1 MGSQF
6 SASTR
11 KHDRDPL
18 VARLP
23 HGGSIVRHDQTTFTF
38 RASFDAHRIQQA
50 LQKVVRRYAV
60 LRTGF
65 TNGLA
70 SASQS
75 FMQTEVTATAE
86 LVDLRQS
93 RDDAQREDRLSAYLQ
108 DDAAQPFDLE
118 KPPLLRLVV
127 FRWQS
132 HSDTDLA
139 ESDPSESDPPESDQ
153 ETLRI
158 LLTTPAGLLD
168 DTSKCL
174 LIDEWLAM
182 YAQISDAAGLE
193 TEVDCPQGL
202 ANVFQHQ
209 ETDALRNFWKT
220 QLAGYTSPVLIDA
233 PLPVEHKANSGVL
246 VQCER
251 YLEPNEIKAIRNSH
265 KQDNV
270 SLEILADLAVACL
283 LSRYTNNMHPVF
295 GAGLAGRSGR
305 FEDRVGFAGPLHTH
319 LPMRIDLSL
328 DMKVSELLAETHSK
342 HQALRNI
349 ENCSSHCV
357 AEAIDWPLDQPL
369 FGMTI
374 ETLVTDPLQELAK
387 VGVLH
392 GASNFHVKT
401 GPLQA
406 FAIQV
411 IDGTQ
416 PLLRLTFDSS
426 VCTESFAGQLLEHLA
441 VLITNLA
448 MYPDRALGDVPMLTG
463 AEQLPI
469 ARSRE
474 TLPAPGTATATINE
488 RFAEQLARSPQA
500 IAVADGHGET
510 SLSYAELDEQA
521 NAVAERLLAAGV
533 KKGEFVGLCVERETR
548 LVAGILGILKSGAAY
563 LPLDPSYP
571 VKRLQFMIEDA
582 GARLVVVPEALR
594 ERLPEGD
601 YECIDLPNARSLE
614 MAKAPELPDPVT
626 RTDPAY
632 VLYTSGST
640 GQPKGVIVSHGN
652 VTRLFDACQDWLQ
665 AGPDDVWTF
674 FHSYAFDVS
683 VWEMWGAL
691 FHGGRLEVVSYE
703 QSRSPDQ
710 FWNMLKERNVTV
722 LSQTPSA
729 FQLLDHEDARH
740 TERLSNLRKIV
751 FGGEALEFARLAG
764 WISRYGDQKP
774 ELINMYGITETTVH
788 ATYYRVSAAD
798 LNAGN
803 GSVIG
808 HPLPDLYFYLLD
820 DEGRPVP
827 AGAPGEI
834 WVGGAGVAQGYLNRP
849 ELNAQRFQLDPH
861 AREEGARLYRSGDY
875 ARLLENGELAYL
887 GRRDNEVKIR
897 GFRIDIGEISGT
909 LRRMPGVLD
918 TAVIAQPGPNGM
930 KRLIAYVVT
939 SRKEPVS
946 EASIRSYLA
955 ATLPAHMIPAMVI
968 QVPKIPLTANGKA
981 DVKAL
986 PLPESESVP
995 GSGSGPSD
1003 KIEVPAACSR
1013 NEAILMRIWREVL
1026 VRKSVKADDDFF
1038 ALGGDSILALDVAT
1052 RARQMGLDFSPAMLL
1067 SHPRLNDLATRV
1079 RQRNSGDE
1087 SSTSSSTVY
1096 RHPITAT
1103 QRWLLQHVPWNSN
1116 PDELNRVQ
1124 QFSIA
1129 TDIDDDHLEQAW
1141 LKVIDSNK
1149 RLRTRYE
1156 QLPDGDW
1163 SALESNTADAIEYSR
1178 VDLDHL
1184 ERSIQDE
1191 AIHIITEELRHS
1203 LSIQSGLLVRVARFQ
1218 CGGMDSTEAESDR
1231 LVVVL
1236 HQLAV
1241 DPQAWSNILVQVE
1254 NTWQR
1259 LAGTEQRL
1267 LHAMDLPLALR
1278 TDDFP
1283 FAGLDQHELDQFPLD
1298 LDRIDDILPLS
1309 PIQQLYYSVA
1319 NTHSDV
1325 GFDSQVFELEG
1336 DIDPQLFKAAWQ
1348 RLVMRHDVLRTV
1360 FVDEGLD
1367 RPRQAVLRHIA
1378 MNVDVIDW
1386 SELAESGQQEQI
1398 KIFCEEERN
1407 KGFDLCN
1414 GPLLRLTLARTQD
1427 RRWIFILS
1435 CHRLQVDGWSMPIL
1449 FDELG
1454 NIYDALQ
1461 AGIRPELPHTGSYRN
1476 FIAWLEMR
1484 NVHEYEA
1491 FWKEQLRGLDRGH
1504 LLTGNGGTMVGSGAG
1519 NSERSR
1525 HFIRSDVCLPKDL
1538 TSAIDK
1544 FSRENRM
1551 TPSVLFQGAWSLL
1564 LAALTGSFDVTFGAA
1579 YSGRTAGIPES
1590 ENTVGPF
1597 INDIPVR
1604 VHVHPTQSIADWIV
1618 AIRNQQ
1624 SGLTEFQNASPA
1636 EIHQWAQRSHA
1647 YRLFDT
1653 LLVFQNFAVGESGKH
1668 WGKHIKVRSIDSAVR
1683 TNYPVSVT
1691 VTPGVHYTISL
1702 CVDDEV
1708 LSRESTEAISLN
1720 FIAMLNS
1727 IIMDADIRVGALLER
1742 TPRLPRSPT
1751 THSPTTHLS
1760 TTQSESAK
1768 EQFKHSSD
1776 TASIRKSASRI
1787 ATDDTMD
1794 RIVEEIV
1801 CDVLELDTINRRKN
1815 FFDLGAQSVSLLE
1828 IHRRLQDCI
1837 NRHFPI
1843 IALFQYPTPSA
1854 LAGFLRA
1861 ADGNGESKGQSR
1873 NKDRNNSGQPGI
1885 DTDRARMMRRSR
1897 RSPPARPPVR
1907 PSGP

>member
-6 SASTR
+6 STSAR
-11 KHDRDPL
+11 IHNRDPL

-23 HGGSIVRHDQTTFTF
+23 HGRKIVRPDQTTFMF
-38 RASFDAHRIQQA
+38 RARFDAHRVQQS
-50 LQKVVRRYAV
+50 LQRLVRQHAI
-60 LRTGF
+60 LRSGF

-70 SASQS
+70 PASQS
-75 FMQTEVTATAE
+75 FMQAEVTATAGQ
-86 LVDLRQS
+86 VDLRQS
-93 RDDAQREDRLSAYLQ
+93 TDDAQREDRLATYLQ
-108 DDAAQPFDLE
+108 DDAARPFDLK
-118 KPPLLRLVV
+118 KPPLLRLTV
-127 FRWQS
+127 FRWKS
-132 HSDTDLA
+132 HPGTDMAGTDL
-139 ESDPSESDPPESDQ
+139 

-158 LLTTPAGLLD
+158 LWTTPAGLLD
-168 DTSKCL
+168 DKSKCQ
-174 LIDEWLAM
+174 LIDEWLTL
-182 YAQISDAAGLE
+182 YEQVPDVDGLE
-193 TEVDCPQGL
+193 TDVDCPHGL

-209 ETDALRNFWKT
+209 ETAAMRNFWKA
-220 QLAGYTSPVLIDA
+220 QLAGYTTPSLIDT
-233 PLPVEHKANSGVL
+233 PLPIEQQANSGVF
-246 VQCER
+246 VQRER
-251 YLEPNEIKAIRNSH
+251 HLDPDEREAIRAACR
-265 KQDNV
+265 QDNV
-270 SLEILADLAVACL
+270 SLETLAEVAVACL
-283 LSRYTNNMHPVF
+283 LSRYTDSMHPVF
-295 GAGLAGRSGR
+295 GVGFTGRSR
-305 FEDRVGFAGPLHTH
+305 LPDDRTRLAGPLRTH
-319 LPMRIDLSL
+319 LPMRLDLSL
-328 DMKVSELLAETHSK
+328 DTRVSDILAEANLK
-342 HQALRNI
+342 HQALR
-349 ENCSSHCV
+349 EYESCTRHCV
-357 AEAIDWPLDQPL
+357 ADAIDWPLDQPL
-369 FGMTI
+369 FGLTV
-374 ETLVTDPLQELAK
+374 ETLAIDPVRELAR
-387 VGVLH
+387 VGALH
-392 GASNFHVKT
+392 GASEFHVTT
-401 GPLQA
+401 GSLQP
-406 FAIQV
+406 FAVQV
-411 IDGTQ
+411 IDEPE
-416 PLLRLTFDSS
+416 PLLRLVFDLSA
-426 VCTESFAGQLLEHLA
+426 CTEKFAAQLLEHLA
-441 VLITNLA
+441 ALITHLA
-448 MYPDRALGDVPMLTG
+448 MYPDRVLGDVPMLTE

-469 ARSRE
+469 ARSQE
-474 TLPAPGTATATINE
+474 TLPARGTTTTTIHE

-500 IAVADGHGET
+500 IAVADDNGAT
-510 SLSYAELDEQA
+510 SISYAELDQQA
-521 NAVAERLLAAGV
+521 NVIAARLLAAGV

-582 GARLVVVPEALR
+582 GARLVVVPETLR
-594 ERLPEGD
+594 GRLPDGD
-601 YECIDLPNARSLE
+601 YTCIDLPDGSLLE
-614 MAKAPELPDPVT
+614 TAKAPALPIPVT

-665 AGPDDVWTF
+665 AGPDDVWTL

-710 FWNMLKERNVTV
+710 FRNMLKERNVTV

-729 FQLLDHEDARH
+729 FQLLDREDARH
-740 TERLSNLRKIV
+740 AERLPDLRKIV

-764 WISRYGDQKP
+764 WISRYGDEKP
-774 ELINMYGITETTVH
+774 ALINMYGITETTVH

-798 LNAGN
+798 LNAGS

-808 HPLPDLYFYLLD
+808 RPLPDLYFYLLD
-820 DEGRPVP
+820 NEGRPVP
-827 AGAPGEI
+827 AGVPGEI

-849 ELNAQRFQLDPH
+849 ELTAQRFQPDPH
-861 AREEGARLYRSGDY
+861 AEDPEARLYRSGDY
-875 ARLLENGELAYL
+875 ARLLDNGELAYL

-897 GFRIDIGEISGT
+897 GFRIDIGEISST

-918 TAVIAQPGPNGM
+918 TAVVAQPGPNGM

-946 EASIRSYLA
+946 EASIRSHLA
-955 ATLPAHMIPAMVI
+955 ATLPVHMIPAMVI

-986 PLPESESVP
+986 PVPGAESEPGPESAP
-995 GSGSGPSD
+995 SGKVDAPS
-1003 KIEVPAACSR
+1003 AASR

-1026 VRKSVKADDDFF
+1026 ARNSVNADDDFF
-1038 ALGGDSILALDVAT
+1038 ALGGDSILALDVVT
-1052 RARQMGLDFSPAMLL
+1052 RARQAGLDFSPAMLL
-1067 SHPRLNDLATRV
+1067 SHPRLDDLAAQV
-1079 RQRNSGDE
+1079 RQRNAAE
-1087 SSTSSSTVY
+1087 QSSNPSSNEH
-1096 RHPITAT
+1096 RHPVTAT
-1103 QRWLLQHVPWNSN
+1103 QRWLLQHGASRSN
-1116 PDELNRVQ
+1116 PDELNRVR

-1129 TDIDDDHLEQAW
+1129 TDVDDDHLEQAW
-1141 LKVIDSNK
+1141 LEVIDNNK

-1156 QLPDGDW
+1156 QLPDGEW
-1163 SALESNTADAIEYSR
+1163 NALESNTADAIEYSR
-1178 VDLDHL
+1178 IDLDHL

-1218 CGGMDSTEAESDR
+1218 CGGMDSGEAESDR

-1241 DPQAWSNILVQVE
+1241 DPQAWSNILLQVE

-1259 LAGTEQRL
+1259 LADTERRL
-1267 LHAMDLPLALR
+1267 LHAMDLPL
-1278 TDDFP
+1278 TVQVDDFP
-1283 FAGLDQHELDQFPLD
+1283 FADLDQRELDRFPLD
-1298 LDRIDDILPLS
+1298 LDQVDDILPLS

-1336 DIDPQLFKAAWQ
+1336 DIDPALFNAAWQ
-1348 RLVMRHDVLRTV
+1348 RLAMRHDVLRTV
-1360 FVDEGLD
+1360 FVDEDLD
-1367 RPRQAVLRHIA
+1367 RPRQAVMHHIA
-1378 MNVDVIDW
+1378 MDVAVLDW
-1386 SELAESGQQEQI
+1386 RDHSESGQQE
-1398 KIFCEEERN
+1398 KLKAFCNEERD
-1407 KGFDLCN
+1407 KGFDLGN
-1414 GPLLRLTLARTQD
+1414 GPLTRLTLARTQD
-1427 RRWIFILS
+1427 RRWIFIWS

-1454 NIYDALQ
+1454 KIHDAMK
-1461 AGIRPELPHTGSYRN
+1461 AGIQPELPVAGSYRN

-1484 NVHEYEA
+1484 NTHHYEE

-1504 LLTGNGGTMVGSGAG
+1504 LLTSNGGTNGGTLGGTAAG
-1519 NSERSR
+1519 NSARSR
-1525 HFIRSDVCLPKDL
+1525 HFIRSEVCLPRD
-1538 TSAIDK
+1538 TSRAIDM
-1544 FSRENRM
+1544 FARNNRM
-1551 TPSVLFQGAWSLL
+1551 TPNVLFQGAWSLL

-1597 INDIPVR
+1597 VNDIPVR

-1618 AIRNQQ
+1618 ALRDQQ

-1653 LLVFQNFAVGESGKH
+1653 LLVFQNFAVGESGKR

-1691 VTPGVHYTISL
+1691 VTPGIHYTISL
-1702 CVDDEV
+1702 CVDDEI

-1727 IIMDADIRVGALLER
+1727 IVMDADIRVGALLER

-1751 THSPTTHLS
+1751 THTQTTRDESVHTQTARGESTRTQLKRSP
-1760 TTQSESAK
+1760 
-1768 EQFKHSSD
+1768 D
-1776 TASIRKSASRI
+1776 TAGIEKPASRI
-1787 ATDDTMD
+1787 TADDTMD
-1794 RIVEEIV
+1794 RVVEEIV
-1801 CDVLELDTINRRKN
+1801 CDVLELDAINLRRN

-1828 IHRRLQDCI
+1828 IHRRLQDRTS
-1837 NRHFPI
+1837 RHFPI
-1843 IALFQYPTPSA
+1843 ITLFQYPTPSA

-1861 ADGNGESKGQSR
+1861 ADGNGEGEGNGKARENPS
-1873 NKDRNNSGQPGI
+1873 QPAI
-1885 DTDRARMMRRSR
+1885 DTGRARMMRRSR
-1897 RSPPARPPVR
+1897 RSPPARSP
-1907 PSGP
+1907 GP